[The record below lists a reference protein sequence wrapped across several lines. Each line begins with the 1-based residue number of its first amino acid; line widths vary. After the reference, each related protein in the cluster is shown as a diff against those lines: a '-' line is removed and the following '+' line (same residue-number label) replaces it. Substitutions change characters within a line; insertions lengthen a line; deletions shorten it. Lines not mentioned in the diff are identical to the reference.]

1 MITIKNGKVF
11 MGGSLVNADIYI
23 ENDKITK
30 IAPGLEE
37 KGEVIDASGKIV
49 SHGFVDMHVHLREPG
64 FEHKET
70 IKTGTAAAAKGGFT
84 TICPMPNLN
93 PVPDTVANVQYQLDL
108 IEKDACVN
116 VFPFA
121 AITMGEKGQEIVNMI
136 DIAPYVVGFSD
147 DGKGIQTAEMMDK
160 VMMTAAEIDMLV
172 SAHCEDEALLN
183 GGYIHEGKYSQ
194 ANGHKGIV
202 SECEYG
208 QVIRDIALAEKYG
221 ARYHVCHIS
230 AKESIEAVRKAKAK
244 GSFVTCEVTPHHI
257 ALCDMDITEDHG
269 RFKMNPPLRDAS
281 DRDAIIEGIKDG
293 TIDCIATDH
302 APHSVDDKSKGLA
315 KSAMGIVGSETAFAV
330 SYTELCKKHGIS
342 LEKLLE
348 LMTKAGKIIGVEYDI
363 KEGAQADIVVLD
375 TEDKYTI
382 DTADFVSM
390 GKCTPFEGMEVY
402 GRVTNTIVAGKEVY
416 KYE

>member
-37 KGEVIDASGKIV
+37 KGDVIDASGKIV

-208 QVIRDIALAEKYG
+208 QVVRDIALAEKYG

-230 AKESIEAVRKAKAK
+230 AKESVDIIRQAKK
-244 GSFVTCEVTPHHI
+244 SGVDITCETAPHY
-257 ALCDMDITEDHG
+257 LVLDENDLREEG
-269 RFKMNPPLRDAS
+269 RFKMNPPLRGAEDKQAL
-281 DRDAIIEGIKDG
+281 IEGILDG
-293 TIDCIATDH
+293 TIDMIATDH
-302 APHSVDDKSKGLA
+302 APHSAEEKGKGLE
-315 KSAMGIVGSETAFAV
+315 KSAFGIVGLETAFPV
-330 SYTELCKKHGIS
+330 MYTHFVKTGILSLHRLTQLMCINPRMRFAIPLGEDFTVWEL
-342 LEKLLE
+342 
-348 LMTKAGKIIGVEYDI
+348 D
-363 KEGAQADIVVLD
+363 KEITVNPENFA
-375 TEDKYTI
+375 
-382 DTADFVSM
+382 SM
-390 GKCTPFEGMEVY
+390 GKATPFAGEKLFGEC
-402 GRVTNTIVAGKEVY
+402 VATVCGGKLVY
-416 KYE
+416 KR

>member
-1 MITIKNGKVF
+1 MLTIKNGKVF
-11 MGGSLVNADIYI
+11 MGGRLVNTDIYI

-49 SHGFVDMHVHLREPG
+49 SHGFIDMHVHLREPG

-108 IEKDACVN
+108 IEKDACIN

-121 AITMGEKGQEIVNMI
+121 AITKGEKGKEIVNMI

-147 DGKGIQTAEMMDK
+147 DGKGIQTKEMMDK
-160 VMMTAAEIDMLV
+160 VMMIAGETGVLV

-183 GGYIHEGKYSQ
+183 GGYIHDGIYAKV
-194 ANGHKGIV
+194 NGHRGIV

-257 ALCDMDITEDHG
+257 ALCDTDITEDHG

-281 DRDAIIEGIKDG
+281 DREAILNGILDG

-302 APHSVDDKSKGLA
+302 APHSVSDKSKGLA
-315 KSAMGIVGSETAFAV
+315 NSAMGIVGSETAFAV
-330 SYTELCKKHGIS
+330 SYTALCMEHNIPV
-342 LEKLLE
+342 ETLLE
-348 LMTKAGKIIGVEYDI
+348 LMTNAG
-363 KEGAQADIVVLD
+363 
-375 TEDKYTI
+375 
-382 DTADFVSM
+382 
-390 GKCTPFEGMEVY
+390 
-402 GRVTNTIVAGKEVY
+402 
-416 KYE
+416 

>member
-1 MITIKNGKVF
+1 MITIKNGRVF

-30 IAPGLEE
+30 IAPGLE
-37 KGEVIDASGKIV
+37 KGDVIDASGKIV

-121 AITMGEKGQEIVNMI
+121 AITIGEKGQEIVNMI

-208 QVIRDIALAEKYG
+208 QVVRDIALAEK
-221 ARYHVCHIS
+221 
-230 AKESIEAVRKAKAK
+230 
-244 GSFVTCEVTPHHI
+244 
-257 ALCDMDITEDHG
+257 
-269 RFKMNPPLRDAS
+269 
-281 DRDAIIEGIKDG
+281 
-293 TIDCIATDH
+293 
-302 APHSVDDKSKGLA
+302 
-315 KSAMGIVGSETAFAV
+315 
-330 SYTELCKKHGIS
+330 
-342 LEKLLE
+342 
-348 LMTKAGKIIGVEYDI
+348 
-363 KEGAQADIVVLD
+363 
-375 TEDKYTI
+375 
-382 DTADFVSM
+382 
-390 GKCTPFEGMEVY
+390 
-402 GRVTNTIVAGKEVY
+402 
-416 KYE
+416 

>member
-1 MITIKNGKVF
+1 MLTIKNGKVF
-11 MGGSLVNADIYI
+11 MGGRLVNTDIYI

-49 SHGFVDMHVHLREPG
+49 SHGFIDMHVHLREPG

-108 IEKDACVN
+108 IEKDACIN

-121 AITMGEKGQEIVNMI
+121 AITKGEKGKEIVNMI

-147 DGKGIQTAEMMDK
+147 DGKGIQTKEMMDK
-160 VMMTAAEIDMLV
+160 VMMIAGETGVLV

-183 GGYIHEGKYSQ
+183 GGYIHDGIYAKV
-194 ANGHKGIV
+194 NGHRGIV

-257 ALCDMDITEDHG
+257 ALCDTDITEDHG

-281 DRDAIIEGIKDG
+281 DREAILNGILDG

-302 APHSVDDKSKGLA
+302 APHSVSDKSKGLA
-315 KSAMGIVGSETAFAV
+315 NSAMGIVGSETAFAV
-330 SYTELCKKHGIS
+330 SYTALCMEHNIPV
-342 LEKLLE
+342 ETLLE
-348 LMTKAGKIIGVEYDI
+348 LMTNAGKIIGVEYDI
-363 KEGAQADIVVLD
+363 KEGAQADIVILD
-375 TEDKYTI
+375 TDETYKI
-382 DTADFVSM
+382 DSETFVSM
-390 GKCTPFEGMEVY
+390 GKCTPFDGMEVK
-402 GRVTNTIVAGKEVY
+402 GRVLNTILAGKEVY